1 MNDFETAYKLSMT
14 EAGRGNRDQRPLWL
28 LLLRAAGVV
37 ESRLEA
43 ILGESGLS
51 LSKFGVLHHL
61 VRAGE
66 ALPLSRL
73 AERLSC
79 VKSNVTQVVDRLE
92 IEGLVRRVDDPAD
105 RRSVL
110 ATITDEGRRR
120 YEAGDRALVEAER
133 QLLEGLTESDR
144 KQLGEYLNRVSD
156 VEYEVSGVD

>member
-1 MNDFETAYKLSMT
+1 MNEFGASKKQ
-14 EAGRGNRDQRPLWL
+14 DQRPLWL
-28 LLLRAAGVV
+28 LLLRAAGLV
-37 ESRLEA
+37 ESQLEA
-43 ILGESGLS
+43 VLSETGLS

-61 VRAGE
+61 IQADE

-92 IEGLVRRVDDPAD
+92 VEGLVKRVDDPQD

-110 ATITDEGRRR
+110 AAVTGEGRRL
-120 YEAGDRALVEAER
+120 YEAGNDALAQAEK

-144 KQLGEYLNRVSD
+144 KELAELLRR
-156 VEYEVSGVD
+156 VSGVGYQVSGAR